1 MKKLTTILSLLVLMA
16 FISYLGWRSVEHE
29 VLLRENNETL
39 LVKSRINNIK
49 LSIESL
55 LNQRL
60 SYLSNL
66 ASQIDNNNDKAD
78 DLLATQADIKNIFI
92 VNKNKIL
99 FLSDFDDSQ
108 WHKLVESIAMDN
120 SVLFKQQDH
129 SEQFE
134 PSSGWYQMYNH
145 LIYWSI
151 KSDNIIGFELS
162 NIKFSFDVIS
172 LLDKQAFEDN
182 FRLSDG
188 DKQIYS
194 NGEIFDN
201 EISIVLDYPLQNWHL
216 TYYYPS
222 PNLVNLYLLGAG
234 VIGLFLIV
242 LLGLICYAYRE
253 YSRTLRLAKQQVSFV
268 GQVSHEFKTPLTNI
282 TLYSEMLSEYLEDEP
297 APIPDYLHIISA
309 ESKRLTRLVQNVL
322 TFNKPN
328 SVNIRS
334 VDLTLLLKQIYHTF
348 KPILAAKS
356 LQLNITKLDSDCIVN
371 TDEDCVM
378 QILNNFLSNAEK
390 YAANGK
396 QVDLS
401 LIKSGKQVIITVR
414 DYGEGI
420 ANHLLKQIFEPFYR
434 VNSSITEGVSG
445 TGIGLTIANQLANQI
460 HGEIKVI
467 NQNPGMAFSLILTEQ
482 GNENLN
488 C

>member
-1 MKKLTTILSLLVLMA
+1 MLNQR
-16 FISYLGWRSVEHE
+16 ISYL
-29 VLLRENNETL
+29 N
-39 LVKSRINNIK
+39 
-49 LSIESL
+49 SL
-55 LNQRL
+55 AL
-60 SYLSNL
+60 
-66 ASQIDNNNDKAD
+66 QIDNNYAKAEY
-78 DLLATQADIKNIFI
+78 LLGTEADIKNIFI
-92 VNKNKIL
+92 INKNRIL

-108 WHKLVESIAMDN
+108 WHKLVESIALDN
-120 SVLFKQQDH
+120 SVLLHQQDH
-129 SEQFE
+129 TEQFQ

-145 LIYWSI
+145 LIYWTI
-151 KSDNIIGFELS
+151 QSDNIIGFELS
-162 NIKFSFDVIS
+162 NIKFSFDTIN
-172 LLDKQAFEDN
+172 LLDKQVFADN

-194 NGEIFDN
+194 NGEKFDN
-201 EISIVLDYPLQNWHL
+201 EISIVFDYPLQNWHL

-297 APIPDYLHIISA
+297 TPVPEYLHIIRA

-322 TFNKPN
+322 TFNKPSRLN
-328 SVNIRS
+328 IKPVNLTILIR
-334 VDLTLLLKQIYHTF
+334 QIYLTF
-348 KPILAAKS
+348 KPILDAKS
-356 LQLNITKLDSDCIVN
+356 LQLNIITLENDCIVN

-390 YAANGK
+390 YAFNGK
-396 QVDLS
+396 QIDLS
-401 LIKSGKQVIITVR
+401 LTRKEKQVTITVR
-414 DYGEGI
+414 DYGDGI

-445 TGIGLTIANQLANQI
+445 TGIGLTIAKQLANQI
-460 HGEIKVI
+460 QGEIKVI
-467 NQNPGMAFSLILTEQ
+467 NQNPGMVFSLILMEY
-482 GNENLN
+482 
-488 C
+488 

>member
-29 VLLRENNETL
+29 VLVRENNETL
-39 LVKSRINNIK
+39 LAKSYMDNIK

-55 LNQRL
+55 LNQRI
-60 SYLSNL
+60 SYLNSL
-66 ASQIDNNNDKAD
+66 ALQIDNNYAKAEY
-78 DLLATQADIKNIFI
+78 LLGTEADIKNIFI
-92 VNKNKIL
+92 INKNRIL

-108 WHKLVESIAMDN
+108 WHKLVESIALDN
-120 SVLFKQQDH
+120 SVLLHQQDH
-129 SEQFE
+129 TEQFQ

-145 LIYWSI
+145 LIYWTI
-151 KSDNIIGFELS
+151 QSDNIIGFELS
-162 NIKFSFDVIS
+162 NIKFSFDTIN
-172 LLDKQAFEDN
+172 LLDKQVFADN

-194 NGEIFDN
+194 NGEKFDN

-297 APIPDYLHIISA
+297 TPVPEYLHIIRA

-322 TFNKPN
+322 TFNKPSRLN
-328 SVNIRS
+328 IKPVNLTILIR
-334 VDLTLLLKQIYHTF
+334 QIYLTF
-348 KPILAAKS
+348 KPILDAKS
-356 LQLNITKLDSDCIVN
+356 LQLNIITLENDCIVN

-390 YAANGK
+390 YAFNGK
-396 QVDLS
+396 QIDLS
-401 LIKSGKQVIITVR
+401 LTRKEKQVTITVR
-414 DYGEGI
+414 DYGDGI

-445 TGIGLTIANQLANQI
+445 TGIGLTIAKQLANQI
-460 HGEIKVI
+460 QGEIKVI
-467 NQNPGMAFSLILTEQ
+467 NQNPGMVFSLILME
-482 GNENLN
+482 
-488 C
+488 

>member
-55 LNQRL
+55 LNQRI
-60 SYLSNL
+60 SYLNSL
-66 ASQIDNNNDKAD
+66 ALQIDNNYAKAEY
-78 DLLATQADIKNIFI
+78 LLGTEADIKNIFI
-92 VNKNKIL
+92 INKNRIL

-108 WHKLVESIAMDN
+108 WHKLVESIALDN
-120 SVLFKQQDH
+120 SVLLHQQDH
-129 SEQFE
+129 TEQFQ
-134 PSSGWYQMYNH
+134 PSSGWYQIYNH
-145 LIYWSI
+145 LIYWTI
-151 KSDNIIGFELS
+151 QSDNIIGFELS
-162 NIKFSFDVIS
+162 NIKFSFDTIN
-172 LLDKQAFEDN
+172 LLDKQVFADN

-194 NGEIFDN
+194 NGEKFDN

-297 APIPDYLHIISA
+297 TPVPEYLHIIRA

-322 TFNKPN
+322 TFNKPSRLN
-328 SVNIRS
+328 IKPVNLTILIR
-334 VDLTLLLKQIYHTF
+334 QIYLTF
-348 KPILAAKS
+348 KPILDAKS
-356 LQLNITKLDSDCIVN
+356 LQLNIITLENDCIVN

-390 YAANGK
+390 YAFNGK
-396 QVDLS
+396 QIDLS
-401 LIKSGKQVIITVR
+401 LTRKEKQVTITVR
-414 DYGEGI
+414 DYGDGI

-445 TGIGLTIANQLANQI
+445 TGIGLTIAKQLANQI
-460 HGEIKVI
+460 RGEIKVI
-467 NQNPGMAFSLILTEQ
+467 NQNPGMVFSLILME
-482 GNENLN
+482 
-488 C
+488 

>member
-55 LNQRL
+55 LNQRI
-60 SYLSNL
+60 SYLNSL
-66 ASQIDNNNDKAD
+66 ALQIDNNYAKAEY
-78 DLLATQADIKNIFI
+78 LLGTEADIKNIFI
-92 VNKNKIL
+92 INKNRIL

-108 WHKLVESIAMDN
+108 WHKLVESIALDN
-120 SVLFKQQDH
+120 SVLLHQQDH
-129 SEQFE
+129 TEQFQ

-145 LIYWSI
+145 LIYWTI
-151 KSDNIIGFELS
+151 QSDNIIGFELS
-162 NIKFSFDVIS
+162 NIKFSFDTIN
-172 LLDKQAFEDN
+172 LLDKQVFADN

-194 NGEIFDN
+194 NGEKFDN
-201 EISIVLDYPLQNWHL
+201 EISIVFDYPLQNWHL

-297 APIPDYLHIISA
+297 TPVPEYLHIIRA

-322 TFNKPN
+322 TFNKPSRLN
-328 SVNIRS
+328 IKPVNLTILIR
-334 VDLTLLLKQIYHTF
+334 QIYLTF
-348 KPILAAKS
+348 KPILDAKS
-356 LQLNITKLDSDCIVN
+356 LQLNIITLENDCIVN

-390 YAANGK
+390 YAFNGK
-396 QVDLS
+396 QIDLS
-401 LIKSGKQVIITVR
+401 LTRKEKQVTITVR
-414 DYGEGI
+414 DYGDGI

-445 TGIGLTIANQLANQI
+445 TGIGLTIAKQLADQI
-460 HGEIKVI
+460 QGEIKVI
-467 NQNPGMAFSLILTEQ
+467 NQNPGMVFSLILME
-482 GNENLN
+482 
-488 C
+488 

>member
-29 VLLRENNETL
+29 VLVRENNETL
-39 LVKSRINNIK
+39 LAKSYMDNIK

-55 LNQRL
+55 LNQRI
-60 SYLSNL
+60 SYLNSL
-66 ASQIDNNNDKAD
+66 ALQIDNNYAKAEY
-78 DLLATQADIKNIFI
+78 LLGTEADIKNIFI
-92 VNKNKIL
+92 INKNRIL

-108 WHKLVESIAMDN
+108 WHKLVESIALDN
-120 SVLFKQQDH
+120 SVLLHQQDH
-129 SEQFE
+129 TEQFQ

-145 LIYWSI
+145 LIYWTI
-151 KSDNIIGFELS
+151 QSDNIIGFELS
-162 NIKFSFDVIS
+162 NIKFSFDTIN
-172 LLDKQAFEDN
+172 LLDKQVFADN

-194 NGEIFDN
+194 NGEKFDN
-201 EISIVLDYPLQNWHL
+201 EISIVFDYPLQNWHL

-297 APIPDYLHIISA
+297 TPVPEYLHIIRA

-322 TFNKPN
+322 TFNKPSRLN
-328 SVNIRS
+328 IKPVNLTILIR
-334 VDLTLLLKQIYHTF
+334 QIYLTF
-348 KPILAAKS
+348 KPILDAKS
-356 LQLNITKLDSDCIVN
+356 LQLNIITLEDDCIVN

-390 YAANGK
+390 YAFNGK
-396 QVDLS
+396 QIDLS
-401 LIKSGKQVIITVR
+401 LTRKEKQVTITVR
-414 DYGEGI
+414 DYGDGI

-445 TGIGLTIANQLANQI
+445 TGIGLTIAKQLANQI
-460 HGEIKVI
+460 QGEIKVI
-467 NQNPGMAFSLILTEQ
+467 NQNPGMVFSLILME
-482 GNENLN
+482 
-488 C
+488 

>member
-55 LNQRL
+55 LNQRI
-60 SYLSNL
+60 SYLNSL
-66 ASQIDNNNDKAD
+66 ALQIDNNYAKAEY
-78 DLLATQADIKNIFI
+78 LLGTEADIKNIFI
-92 VNKNKIL
+92 INKNRIL

-108 WHKLVESIAMDN
+108 WHKLVESIALDN
-120 SVLFKQQDH
+120 SVLLHQQDH
-129 SEQFE
+129 TEQFQ

-145 LIYWSI
+145 LIYWTI
-151 KSDNIIGFELS
+151 QSDNIIGFELS
-162 NIKFSFDVIS
+162 NIKFSFDTIN
-172 LLDKQAFEDN
+172 LLDKQVFADN

-194 NGEIFDN
+194 NGEKFDN
-201 EISIVLDYPLQNWHL
+201 EISIVFDYPLQNWHL

-297 APIPDYLHIISA
+297 TPVPEYLHIIRT

-322 TFNKPN
+322 TFNKPSRLN
-328 SVNIRS
+328 IKPVNLTILIR
-334 VDLTLLLKQIYHTF
+334 QIYLTF
-348 KPILAAKS
+348 KPILDAKS
-356 LQLNITKLDSDCIVN
+356 LQLNIITLENDCIVN

-390 YAANGK
+390 YAFNGK
-396 QVDLS
+396 QIDLS
-401 LIKSGKQVIITVR
+401 LTRKEKQVTITVR
-414 DYGEGI
+414 DYGDGI

-445 TGIGLTIANQLANQI
+445 TGIGLTIAKQLANQI
-460 HGEIKVI
+460 QGEIKVI
-467 NQNPGMAFSLILTEQ
+467 NQNPGMVFSLILME
-482 GNENLN
+482 
-488 C
+488 

>member
-29 VLLRENNETL
+29 VLVRENNETL
-39 LVKSRINNIK
+39 LAKSYMDNIK

-55 LNQRL
+55 LNQRI
-60 SYLSNL
+60 SYLNSL
-66 ASQIDNNNDKAD
+66 ALQIDNNYAKAEY
-78 DLLATQADIKNIFI
+78 LLGTEADIKNIFI
-92 VNKNKIL
+92 INKNRIL
-99 FLSDFDDSQ
+99 FLSDFNDSQ
-108 WHKLVESIAMDN
+108 WHKLVESIALDN
-120 SVLFKQQDH
+120 SVLLHQQDH
-129 SEQFE
+129 TEQFQ

-145 LIYWSI
+145 LIYWTI
-151 KSDNIIGFELS
+151 QSDNIIGFELS
-162 NIKFSFDVIS
+162 NIKFSFDTIN
-172 LLDKQAFEDN
+172 LLDKQVFADN

-194 NGEIFDN
+194 NGEKFDN
-201 EISIVLDYPLQNWHL
+201 EISIVFDYPLQNWHL

-297 APIPDYLHIISA
+297 TPVPEYLHIIRA

-322 TFNKPN
+322 TFNKPSRLN
-328 SVNIRS
+328 IKQVNLTILIR
-334 VDLTLLLKQIYHTF
+334 QIYLTF
-348 KPILAAKS
+348 KPILDAKS
-356 LQLNITKLDSDCIVN
+356 LQLNIITLENDCIVN

-390 YAANGK
+390 YAFNGK
-396 QVDLS
+396 QIDLS
-401 LIKSGKQVIITVR
+401 LTRKEKQVTITVR
-414 DYGEGI
+414 DYGDGI

-445 TGIGLTIANQLANQI
+445 TGIGLTIAKQLANQI
-460 HGEIKVI
+460 RGEIKVI
-467 NQNPGMAFSLILTEQ
+467 NQNPGMVFSLILMEY
-482 GNENLN
+482 
-488 C
+488 

>member
-55 LNQRL
+55 LNQRI
-60 SYLSNL
+60 SYLNSL
-66 ASQIDNNNDKAD
+66 ALQIDNNYAKAEY
-78 DLLATQADIKNIFI
+78 LLGTEADIKNIFI
-92 VNKNKIL
+92 INKNRIL

-108 WHKLVESIAMDN
+108 WHKLVESIALDN
-120 SVLFKQQDH
+120 SVLLHQQDH
-129 SEQFE
+129 TEQFQ
-134 PSSGWYQMYNH
+134 PSSGWYQIYNH
-145 LIYWSI
+145 LIYWTI
-151 KSDNIIGFELS
+151 QSDNIIGFELS
-162 NIKFSFDVIS
+162 NIKFSFDTIN
-172 LLDKQAFEDN
+172 LLDKQVFADN

-194 NGEIFDN
+194 NGEKFDN
-201 EISIVLDYPLQNWHL
+201 EISIVFDYPLQNWHL

-297 APIPDYLHIISA
+297 TPVPEYLHIIRA

-322 TFNKPN
+322 TFNKPSRLN
-328 SVNIRS
+328 IKPVNLTILIR
-334 VDLTLLLKQIYHTF
+334 QIYLTF
-348 KPILAAKS
+348 KPILDAKS
-356 LQLNITKLDSDCIVN
+356 LQLNIITLENDCIVN

-390 YAANGK
+390 YAFNGK
-396 QVDLS
+396 QIDLS
-401 LIKSGKQVIITVR
+401 LTRKEKQVTITVR
-414 DYGEGI
+414 DYGDGI

-445 TGIGLTIANQLANQI
+445 TGIGLTIAKQLANQI
-460 HGEIKVI
+460 QGEIKVI
-467 NQNPGMAFSLILTEQ
+467 NQNPGMVFSLILME
-482 GNENLN
+482 
-488 C
+488 

>member
-29 VLLRENNETL
+29 VLVRENNETL
-39 LVKSRINNIK
+39 LAKSYMDNIK

-55 LNQRL
+55 LNQRI
-60 SYLSNL
+60 SYLNSL
-66 ASQIDNNNDKAD
+66 ALQIDNNYAKAEY
-78 DLLATQADIKNIFI
+78 LLGTEADIKNIFI
-92 VNKNKIL
+92 INKNRIL

-108 WHKLVESIAMDN
+108 WHKLVESIALDN
-120 SVLFKQQDH
+120 SVLLHQQDH
-129 SEQFE
+129 TEQFQ

-145 LIYWSI
+145 LIYWTI
-151 KSDNIIGFELS
+151 QSDNIIGFELS
-162 NIKFSFDVIS
+162 NIKFSFDTIN
-172 LLDKQAFEDN
+172 LLDKQVFADN

-194 NGEIFDN
+194 NGEKFDN
-201 EISIVLDYPLQNWHL
+201 EISIVFDYPLQNWHL

-322 TFNKPN
+322 TFNKPSRLN
-328 SVNIRS
+328 IKPVNLTILIR
-334 VDLTLLLKQIYHTF
+334 QIYLTF
-348 KPILAAKS
+348 KPILDAKS
-356 LQLNITKLDSDCIVN
+356 LQLNIITLEDDCIVN

-390 YAANGK
+390 YAFNGK
-396 QVDLS
+396 QIDLS
-401 LIKSGKQVIITVR
+401 LTRKEKQVTITVR
-414 DYGEGI
+414 DYGDGI

-445 TGIGLTIANQLANQI
+445 TGIGLTIAKQLANQI
-460 HGEIKVI
+460 QGEIKVI
-467 NQNPGMAFSLILTEQ
+467 NQNPGMVFSLILME
-482 GNENLN
+482 
-488 C
+488 

>member
-29 VLLRENNETL
+29 VLVRENNETL
-39 LVKSRINNIK
+39 LAKSYMDNIK

-55 LNQRL
+55 LNQRI
-60 SYLSNL
+60 SYLNSL
-66 ASQIDNNNDKAD
+66 ALQIDNNYAKAEY
-78 DLLATQADIKNIFI
+78 LLGTEADIKNIFI
-92 VNKNKIL
+92 INKNRIL

-108 WHKLVESIAMDN
+108 WHKLVESIALDN
-120 SVLFKQQDH
+120 SVLLHQQDH
-129 SEQFE
+129 TEQFQ

-145 LIYWSI
+145 LIYWTI
-151 KSDNIIGFELS
+151 QSDNIIGFELS
-162 NIKFSFDVIS
+162 NIKFSFDTIN
-172 LLDKQAFEDN
+172 LLDKQVFADN

-194 NGEIFDN
+194 NGEKFDN

-297 APIPDYLHIISA
+297 TPVPEYLHIIRA

-322 TFNKPN
+322 TFNKPSRLN
-328 SVNIRS
+328 IKPVNLTILIR
-334 VDLTLLLKQIYHTF
+334 QIYLTF
-348 KPILAAKS
+348 KPILDAKS
-356 LQLNITKLDSDCIVN
+356 LQLNIITLENDCIVN

-390 YAANGK
+390 YAFNGK
-396 QVDLS
+396 QIDLS
-401 LIKSGKQVIITVR
+401 LTRKEKQVTITVR
-414 DYGEGI
+414 DYGDGI

-445 TGIGLTIANQLANQI
+445 TGIGLTIAKQLANQI
-460 HGEIKVI
+460 QGEIKVI
-467 NQNPGMAFSLILTEQ
+467 NQNPGMVFSLILMEY
-482 GNENLN
+482 
-488 C
+488 

>member
-29 VLLRENNETL
+29 VLVRENNETL
-39 LVKSRINNIK
+39 LAKSYMDNIK

-55 LNQRL
+55 LNQRI
-60 SYLSNL
+60 SYLNSL
-66 ASQIDNNNDKAD
+66 ALQIDNNYAKAEY
-78 DLLATQADIKNIFI
+78 LLGTEADIKNIFI
-92 VNKNKIL
+92 INKNRIL
-99 FLSDFDDSQ
+99 FLSDFNDSQ
-108 WHKLVESIAMDN
+108 WHKLVESIALDN
-120 SVLFKQQDH
+120 SVLLHQQDH
-129 SEQFE
+129 TEQFQ

-145 LIYWSI
+145 LIYWTI
-151 KSDNIIGFELS
+151 QSDNIIGFELS
-162 NIKFSFDVIS
+162 NIKFSFDTIN
-172 LLDKQAFEDN
+172 LLDKQVFADN

-194 NGEIFDN
+194 NGEKFDN

-297 APIPDYLHIISA
+297 TPVPEYLHIIRA

-322 TFNKPN
+322 TFNKPSRLN
-328 SVNIRS
+328 IKPVNLTILIR
-334 VDLTLLLKQIYHTF
+334 QIYLTF
-348 KPILAAKS
+348 KPILDAKS
-356 LQLNITKLDSDCIVN
+356 LQLNIITLENDCIVN

-390 YAANGK
+390 YAFNGK
-396 QVDLS
+396 QIDLS
-401 LIKSGKQVIITVR
+401 LTRKEKQVTITVR
-414 DYGEGI
+414 DYGDGI

-445 TGIGLTIANQLANQI
+445 TGIGLTIAKQLANQI
-460 HGEIKVI
+460 QGEIKVI
-467 NQNPGMAFSLILTEQ
+467 NQNPGMVFSLILME
-482 GNENLN
+482 
-488 C
+488 

>member
-55 LNQRL
+55 LNQRI
-60 SYLSNL
+60 SYLNSL
-66 ASQIDNNNDKAD
+66 ALQIDNNYAKAEY
-78 DLLATQADIKNIFI
+78 LLGTEADIKNIFI
-92 VNKNKIL
+92 INKNRIL

-108 WHKLVESIAMDN
+108 WHKLVESIALDN
-120 SVLFKQQDH
+120 SVLLHQQDH
-129 SEQFE
+129 TEQFQ

-145 LIYWSI
+145 LIYWTI
-151 KSDNIIGFELS
+151 QSDNIIGFELS
-162 NIKFSFDVIS
+162 NIKFSFDTIN
-172 LLDKQAFEDN
+172 LLDKQVFADN

-194 NGEIFDN
+194 NGEKFDN
-201 EISIVLDYPLQNWHL
+201 EISIVFDYPLQNWHL

-322 TFNKPN
+322 TFNKPSRLN
-328 SVNIRS
+328 IKPVNLTILIR
-334 VDLTLLLKQIYHTF
+334 QIYLTF
-348 KPILAAKS
+348 KPILDAKS
-356 LQLNITKLDSDCIVN
+356 LQLNIITLENDCIVN

-390 YAANGK
+390 YAFNGK
-396 QVDLS
+396 QIDLS
-401 LIKSGKQVIITVR
+401 LTRKEKQVTITVR
-414 DYGEGI
+414 DYGDGI

-445 TGIGLTIANQLANQI
+445 TGIGLTIAKQLANQI
-460 HGEIKVI
+460 QGEIKVI
-467 NQNPGMAFSLILTEQ
+467 NQNPGMVFSLILME
-482 GNENLN
+482 
-488 C
+488 

>member
-1 MKKLTTILSLLVLMA
+1 I
-16 FISYLGWRSVEHE
+16 
-29 VLLRENNETL
+29 
-39 LVKSRINNIK
+39 
-49 LSIESL
+49 
-55 LNQRL
+55 Q
-60 SYLSNL
+60 
-66 ASQIDNNNDKAD
+66 
-78 DLLATQADIKNIFI
+78 
-92 VNKNKIL
+92 
-99 FLSDFDDSQ
+99 
-108 WHKLVESIAMDN
+108 
-120 SVLFKQQDH
+120 
-129 SEQFE
+129 
-134 PSSGWYQMYNH
+134 
-145 LIYWSI
+145 
-151 KSDNIIGFELS
+151 SDNIIGFELS
-162 NIKFSFDVIS
+162 NIKFSFDTIN
-172 LLDKQAFEDN
+172 LLDKQVFADN

-194 NGEIFDN
+194 NGEKFDN

-297 APIPDYLHIISA
+297 TPVPEYLHIIRA

-322 TFNKPN
+322 TFNKPSRLN
-328 SVNIRS
+328 IKPVNLTILIR
-334 VDLTLLLKQIYHTF
+334 QIYLTF
-348 KPILAAKS
+348 KPILDAKS
-356 LQLNITKLDSDCIVN
+356 LQLNIITLENDCIVN

-390 YAANGK
+390 YAFNGK
-396 QVDLS
+396 QIDLS
-401 LIKSGKQVIITVR
+401 LTRKEKQVTITVR
-414 DYGEGI
+414 DYGDGI

-445 TGIGLTIANQLANQI
+445 TGIGLTIAKQLANQI
-460 HGEIKVI
+460 RGEIKVI
-467 NQNPGMAFSLILTEQ
+467 NQNPGMVFSLILME
-482 GNENLN
+482 
-488 C
+488 